1 MGLFDDILD
10 WAADKVQTVTGEKER
25 RRLVSEFKDVYDE
38 FKTDVE
44 IKISDINRIIS
55 EFNRN
60 IRKINNVRKTDVEK
74 NIVLLSNFLGKFG
87 KVKSL
92 GEYYMEKE
100 SNMLVLPEHKFEMK
114 ESYINEI
121 DWSKDDVFQDTF
133 FLTPIGM
140 TIKTKEQNLS
150 INEKLNQLRLEAEE
164 TLNQLKIKEYAAE
177 QDRVIA
183 NLYIDCIEIIT
194 NYIKEVIIPELKV
207 VESFFQ
213 VLKIK
218 NEVISGNSLQE
229 IKFSNDIELLRDTQY
244 EKHFLFVKN
253 AFMFYVI
260 SCKIYNTPVLTRLLN
275 NKTEKQDIDLL
286 EKDKKLLLEH
296 KKVVG
301 GNLMFVRGE
310 QHA

>member
-1 MGLFDDILD
+1 MGLFDNILD

-25 RRLVSEFKDVYDE
+25 RRLVGEFKDVYDK

-74 NIVLLSNFLGKFG
+74 NIVLLSDFLGKFG
-87 KVKSL
+87 KVKSI
-92 GEYYMEKE
+92 GEYSMEKE
-100 SNMLVLPEHKFEMK
+100 SNMLVLPEHQFEMK

-150 INEKLNQLRLEAEE
+150 INEKLDQLRLEAEE

-213 VLKIK
+213 ALKIK
-218 NEVISGNSLQE
+218 NELISGNSLQE

-275 NKTEKQDIDLL
+275 NKTEKQDIYLL

-296 KKVVG
+296 KKVVD

>member
-25 RRLVSEFKDVYDE
+25 RRLVGEFKDVYDE

-44 IKISDINRIIS
+44 IKISGINKIIS

-60 IRKINNVRKTDVEK
+60 IRKINNVRKNDVEK
-74 NIVLLSNFLGKFG
+74 NIVLLSDFLGKFG
-87 KVKSL
+87 KVKSI
-92 GEYYMEKE
+92 GEYSMEKE

-177 QDRVIA
+177 QDRIIA
-183 NLYIDCIEIIT
+183 NLYINCIEIIT

-207 VESFFQ
+207 VEAFFQ
-213 VLKIK
+213 ALKIK
-218 NEVISGNSLQE
+218 NEIISGNSLQE

-244 EKHFLFVKN
+244 EEHFLFVKN
-253 AFMFYVI
+253 VFMFYVI

-296 KKVVG
+296 KKVVD

>member
-87 KVKSL
+87 KVKSI
-92 GEYYMEKE
+92 GEYSMEKE

-133 FLTPIGM
+133 FLTPICM

-218 NEVISGNSLQE
+218 NEVISWNSLQE

>member
-87 KVKSL
+87 KVKSI

-253 AFMFYVI
+253 AFIFYVI

>member
-87 KVKSL
+87 KVKSI

-114 ESYINEI
+114 ESDINEI

>member
-25 RRLVSEFKDVYDE
+25 SRLVGEFKDVYDE

-44 IKISDINRIIS
+44 IKISGINKIIS

-60 IRKINNVRKTDVEK
+60 IRKINNVRKNDVEK
-74 NIVLLSNFLGKFG
+74 NIVLLSDFLGKFG
-87 KVKSL
+87 KVKSI
-92 GEYYMEKE
+92 GEYSMEKE

-177 QDRVIA
+177 QDRIIA
-183 NLYIDCIEIIT
+183 NLYINCIEIIT

-207 VESFFQ
+207 VEAFFQ
-213 VLKIK
+213 ALKIK
-218 NEVISGNSLQE
+218 NEIISGNSLQE

-244 EKHFLFVKN
+244 EEHFLFVKN
-253 AFMFYVI
+253 VFMFYVI

-296 KKVVG
+296 KKVVD

>member
-87 KVKSL
+87 KVKSI

-150 INEKLNQLRLEAEE
+150 INEKLNQLRLESEE

>member
-25 RRLVSEFKDVYDE
+25 RRLVGEFKDVYDE

-44 IKISDINRIIS
+44 IKISGINKIIS

-60 IRKINNVRKTDVEK
+60 IRKINNVRKNDVEK
-74 NIVLLSNFLGKFG
+74 NIVLLSDFLGKFG
-87 KVKSL
+87 KVKSI
-92 GEYYMEKE
+92 GEYSMEKE

-133 FLTPIGM
+133 FLTPICM

-207 VESFFQ
+207 VEAFFQ
-213 VLKIK
+213 ALKIK
-218 NEVISGNSLQE
+218 NEIISGNSLQE

-244 EKHFLFVKN
+244 EEHFLFVKN
-253 AFMFYVI
+253 VFMFYVI

-296 KKVVG
+296 KKVVD

>member
-87 KVKSL
+87 KVKSI
-92 GEYYMEKE
+92 GEYSMEKE

-133 FLTPIGM
+133 FLTPICM

-301 GNLMFVRGE
+301 GNLMFVRDE

>member
-25 RRLVSEFKDVYDE
+25 RRLVGEFKDVYDE

-87 KVKSL
+87 KVKSI

-177 QDRVIA
+177 QDRIIA
-183 NLYIDCIEIIT
+183 NLYINCIEIIT

>member
-87 KVKSL
+87 KVKSI
-92 GEYYMEKE
+92 GEYSMEKE

-133 FLTPIGM
+133 FLTPICM

-164 TLNQLKIKEYAAE
+164 TLNQLKIKEYAAA

>member
-38 FKTDVE
+38 FKTNVE

-87 KVKSL
+87 KVKSI
-92 GEYYMEKE
+92 GEYSMEKE

>member
-55 EFNRN
+55 VFNRN
-60 IRKINNVRKTDVEK
+60 IRKINNVRKNDVEK

-87 KVKSL
+87 KVKSI

>member
-10 WAADKVQTVTGEKER
+10 CAADKVQTVTGEKER

-87 KVKSL
+87 KVKSI

>member
-87 KVKSL
+87 KVKSI
-92 GEYYMEKE
+92 GEYSMEKE

>member
-87 KVKSL
+87 KVKSI

-177 QDRVIA
+177 QYRVIA

>member
-1 MGLFDDILD
+1 
-10 WAADKVQTVTGEKER
+10 
-25 RRLVSEFKDVYDE
+25 
-38 FKTDVE
+38 
-44 IKISDINRIIS
+44 
-55 EFNRN
+55 
-60 IRKINNVRKTDVEK
+60 
-74 NIVLLSNFLGKFG
+74 
-87 KVKSL
+87 
-92 GEYYMEKE
+92 MEKE

>member
-87 KVKSL
+87 KVKSI

>member
-87 KVKSL
+87 KVKSI
-92 GEYYMEKE
+92 GEYSMEKE

-133 FLTPIGM
+133 FLTPICM

>member
-10 WAADKVQTVTGEKER
+10 WAADKVQTATGEKER

-87 KVKSL
+87 KVKSI

>member
-87 KVKSL
+87 KVKSI

-100 SNMLVLPEHKFEMK
+100 SNMLVLK

>member
-87 KVKSL
+87 KVKSI

-164 TLNQLKIKEYAAE
+164 TLNLKEYSAE

>member
-87 KVKSL
+87 KVKSI

-133 FLTPIGM
+133 FLTPICM

>member
-74 NIVLLSNFLGKFG
+74 NILLLSNFLGKFG
-87 KVKSL
+87 KVKSI
-92 GEYYMEKE
+92 GEYSMEKE

-133 FLTPIGM
+133 FLTPICM

>member
-87 KVKSL
+87 KVKSI
-92 GEYYMEKE
+92 GEYSMEKE

-133 FLTPIGM
+133 FLTPICM

-296 KKVVG
+296 NKVVG

-310 QHA
+310 HHA

>member
-87 KVKSL
+87 KVKSI

-150 INEKLNQLRLEAEE
+150 INEKLNQSRLEAEE